1 MKFFVYNADLNMPT
15 RKVKI
20 LSLLIFIF
28 FGAYAFS
35 EQKNSLLIYGDS
47 ISAGYGMDQDDQWSE
62 TLKII
67 FRENNISLNV
77 INRSISGE
85 TTGGGLTRIEDILN
99 ELQPSF
105 ILLELGGNDALR
117 GYPPTKIYEN
127 LVKIIDASQ
136 KRDIKVFLMQIR
148 ILPNYGKRYRSQFES
163 IYPKIAEE
171 KKVILLPFMLENVA
185 LNKDLMLPDGIHPN
199 VDAQPLI
206 AEFVFRSLKGHL
218 K

>member
-28 FGAYAFS
+28 FGAYAFT
-35 EQKNSLLIYGDS
+35 EQKSSLLIYGDS
-47 ISAGYGMDQDDQWSE
+47 ISAGYGMDKDKQWSE
-62 TLKII
+62 ILKFI
-67 FRENNISLNV
+67 FQENNLSLNV
-77 INRSISGE
+77 FNRSVSGE
-85 TTGGGLTRIEDILN
+85 TTGGGLTRIEDTLN
-99 ELQPSF
+99 ELKPSYM
-105 ILLELGGNDALR
+105 LLELGGNDALR
-117 GYPPTKIYEN
+117 GYPPKKIFEN
-127 LVKIIDASQ
+127 LVKIIDASK

-148 ILPNYGKRYRSQFES
+148 ILPNYGKRYQSQFES

-199 VDAQPLI
+199 VDAQPII
-206 AEFVFRSLKGHL
+206 AEFVFRNMKAYLK
-218 K
+218 